1 MSHAHSRPAAR
12 DRALQFLF
20 GLDFTGHDWEEEIDD
35 YWEARPA
42 KPAVRQYAEVL
53 IRGVCD
59 GQEALDERIR
69 LALDNW
75 SLERVGHVERT
86 VLRIALFEMWK
97 CEDVPVNVAIN
108 EAVELAKRFG
118 ADDAPRFVN
127 GVLDRLR
134 KQLDAETD

>member
-1 MSHAHSRPAAR
+1 MSHAQSRPAAR

-20 GLDFTGHDWEEEIDD
+20 GLDFTGLDWEEEIDD

-42 KPAVRQYAEVL
+42 KPGVRRYAEVL

-59 GQEALDERIR
+59 GQEELDARIR
-69 LALDNW
+69 QALDNW

-86 VLRIALFEMWK
+86 VLRIALYEMWRS
-97 CEDVPVNVAIN
+97 EDVPVNVAIN
-108 EAVELAKRFG
+108 EAIELAKRFG

-134 KQLDAETD
+134 KQLDAEKD